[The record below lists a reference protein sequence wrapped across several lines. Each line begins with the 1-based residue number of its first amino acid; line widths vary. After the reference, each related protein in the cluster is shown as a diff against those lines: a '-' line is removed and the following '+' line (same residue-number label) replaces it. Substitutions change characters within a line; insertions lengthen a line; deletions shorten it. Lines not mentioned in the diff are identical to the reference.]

1 MTSLRHYDWRAV
13 YESQPSDE
21 RSYLVE
27 EFYRPALE
35 RATQYDRIAGY
46 FNSGALAAAAKGIE
60 AFIDNNAEMRLI
72 VGAQLQERD
81 RPILDA
87 LEDEFDE
94 RFTDLDES
102 ELDGRLEILAW
113 LLEND
118 RLEIKVAEPK
128 HGNWGV
134 FHPKVGIF
142 HDEDGNR
149 LSFEGSVNE
158 TKSGWTMNYERFKV
172 HRDWRREEA
181 TYLTADVESF
191 DQLWNDEHEYVDV
204 YDLSEAIEEDI
215 IEWKS
220 PDSFDGVEEAAKRA
234 GGEKEPPEESE
245 TDEAT
250 ASGGAAATILDK
262 GPKMPQGLHIAEEA
276 STIDPWP
283 HQRVVSDTAVNTYP
297 QGFLFCD
304 EVGLGKTIEIGFTLS
319 RLGLTDEIQNSL
331 LLVPAGLTQQWQEEL
346 WEKFNLNTYRY
357 DRTTSGDYAFYDAFG
372 NAAAPPSEADLDISA
387 DRRRETWTESPIWRF
402 VHARQ
407 NDDHDQ
413 PVIVIMS
420 WHTAR
425 LSRYWDGVAPG
436 GEDGGRQHESVPAS
450 VRGRDSSEREGVWD
464 TVVVDEAH
472 NARRTTNL
480 YGLLEA
486 LRPHTQ
492 TYYLMTATPMQLH
505 HEELYDL
512 LTLLGLPDAWDN
524 RDDFADFFRTR
535 RALNDVLSDK
545 GTETALTD
553 INTQQTLDG
562 EYQAGIDT
570 SLSTSE
576 EVYLRLSEALGL
588 EDEAI
593 ARQRLLTACKLARSY
608 GDAYDGYVEMV
619 GDAMEAADLD
629 EFMGEDRQVKQLL
642 YPESVVAK
650 EPFIV
655 SRSDRRTAIDEL
667 SEDAWLVVQEVLDEA
682 TPVKALLHRNTR
694 DTLKKYNE
702 AGVLD
707 ESVADRN
714 PERKDISL
722 SDEAAEV
729 YERIDEYTTKFYK
742 KAQESEDQQTKA
754 LGFVMTT
761 YRERLTSSI
770 AAIRNSLSR
779 RLEKLE
785 QQHRAL
791 KRKVTVE
798 EDIDTEAAASLAEFS
813 TAEQVDF
820 AELEDGGESILGVDV
835 AEVVPGDTDEGL
847 KLIEEEITELRSFI
861 EDVRQIGRD
870 PKINQLRNDLRDL
883 DKQGHDRVLIFTQYT
898 DTLDYVRGHLTQT
911 HGENVATYSGR
922 GGEMYDTD
930 TGEWH
935 GVSKEQVKRSFA
947 AEEHGVDILV
957 GTSAAAEGL
966 NLQEC
971 GAVINYDLPW
981 NPMKVEQRIGRV
993 DRIGQEHD
1001 EITIYHY
1008 IYEDTIENDIYDA
1021 LDDRINMFEDV
1032 VGELQPILAG
1042 VNQNIK
1048 SATLGGNDAAA
1059 ASVSE
1064 QMQTAD
1070 NQETVDVKEALTE
1083 VETATR
1089 EEVLA
1094 NARLAAWQSYNHPDI
1109 DKVGADSHDHVPF
1122 TTASV
1127 EAVITSVFPDILED
1141 LTVVSVAE
1149 GGADTEVS
1157 EEHRDAIYR
1166 VTLPNEI
1173 DTGEQFEEGTVASEI
1188 ASEESVIAVTFD
1200 TECAEEYPSLRF
1212 LLPGDP
1218 IFEQLVEQVRSV
1230 TGGGTFEW
1238 VQFGYDRA
1246 SNDPVVGGEAWIVGD
1261 ILDDGYGLVL
1271 SEGGCIA
1278 DTPIDTDYLEE
1289 WTREFIQNRAP
1300 DSL

>member
-13 YESQPSDE
+13 YESQPSDD

-27 EFYRPALE
+27 EFYQPALE

-60 AFIDNNAEMRLI
+60 AFIDNDAEMRLI
-72 VGAQLQERD
+72 VGAQLQKRD
-81 RPILDA
+81 RPVLDA

-94 RFTDLDES
+94 RFTDLS
-102 ELDGRLEILAW
+102 EAQLDGRLEILAW
-113 LLEND
+113 LLEHD
-118 RLEIKVAEPK
+118 RLVIKIAQPK
-128 HGNWGV
+128 HGDWGI

-149 LSFEGSVNE
+149 LSFEGSINE
-158 TKSGWTMNYERFKV
+158 TRSGWTMNYERFKV

-181 TYLTADVESF
+181 TYLAADVESF
-191 DQLWNDEHEYVDV
+191 DQLWHDDHEYVDV
-204 YDLSEAIEEDI
+204 YDLSTAIEENI

-220 PDSFDGVEEAAKRA
+220 PDSFNGVKEAAKRIHGKDA
-234 GGEKEPPEESE
+234 PSEE
-245 TDEAT
+245 TDTDTMA
-250 ASGGAAATILDK
+250 AGAAAATILNR

-331 LLVPAGLTQQWQEEL
+331 LLVPAGLTQQWQEEI

-357 DRTTSGDYAFYDAFG
+357 DRTTGGDYVFYDTFG
-372 NAAAPPSEADLDISA
+372 NATSPPTAADLDFGPERHDESWI
-387 DRRRETWTESPIWRF
+387 ESPIWRF
-402 VHARQ
+402 VHSQQTGDR
-407 NDDHDQ
+407 DQ

-425 LSRYWDGVAPG
+425 LSRYWDDVAPG
-436 GEDGGRQHESVPAS
+436 GSDGGRQRDSIPAS

-464 TVVVDEAH
+464 MVVVDEAH

-480 YGLLEA
+480 YELLEE

-512 LTLLGLPDAWDN
+512 LTLLGLPEAWDDRERFSN
-524 RDDFADFFRTR
+524 FFRSR
-535 RALNDVLSDK
+535 RALDNVLADD
-545 GTETALTD
+545 GPETALTD
-553 INTQQTLDG
+553 IDTQQTLDG
-562 EYQAGIDT
+562 EYQAGIDI
-570 SLSTSE
+570 SLSTSDAI
-576 EVYLRLSEALGL
+576 YLRLSEALDL

-593 ARQRLLTACKLARSY
+593 ARQRLLTACKLTRSY
-608 GDAYDGYVEMV
+608 GAAYDGYVKTVDE
-619 GDAMEAADLD
+619 AIAAADLD
-629 EFMGEDRQVKQLL
+629 TFVGEDRQLKQLL
-642 YPESVVAK
+642 YPEHVVEI

-655 SRSDRRTAIDEL
+655 SRSDRWTAIDEL
-667 SEDAWLVVQEVLDEA
+667 SGDAWQVVQEVLDEA
-682 TPVKALLHRNTR
+682 TPVNALLHRNTR
-694 DTLKKYNE
+694 DTLEKYTE

-714 PERKDISL
+714 PERKDIAL

-742 KAQESEDQQTKA
+742 KAQESEEQQTQA

-779 RLEKLE
+779 RLETLE
-785 QQHRAL
+785 RQHRAIE
-791 KRKVTVE
+791 RQVAVE
-798 EDIDTEAAASLAEFS
+798 EEVDMEAANRLAEVS
-813 TAEQVDF
+813 ATEQLDF
-820 AELEDGGESILGVDV
+820 AELEDGGEDMLGVDI
-835 AEVVPGDTDEGL
+835 AEVLPGDTDEGL
-847 KLIEEEITELRSFI
+847 ALIEEEITELRSFI
-861 EDVRQIGRD
+861 EDVQQIGRD
-870 PKINQLRNDLRDL
+870 PKINQLREDLREL
-883 DKQGHDRVLIFTQYT
+883 DWKGHDRVLVFTQYT

-922 GGEMYDTD
+922 GGEMYDADTD
-930 TGEWH
+930 EWYK
-935 GVSKEQVKRSFA
+935 VSKEQVKRAFA
-947 AEEHGVDILV
+947 ADEEGVDVLV
-957 GTSAAAEGL
+957 GTEAASEGL

-1048 SATLGGNDAAA
+1048 SATLEDDEAA
-1059 ASVSE
+1059 ASSVNE
-1064 QMQTAD
+1064 QIQASD
-1070 NQETVDVKEALTE
+1070 DQDTVDVKEALTE
-1083 VETATR
+1083 VDTATR

-1094 NARLAAWQSYNHPDI
+1094 NARLAAWASDSHPDI
-1109 DKVGADSHDHVPF
+1109 ETVGSESHDDVPF
-1122 TTASV
+1122 TAASV
-1127 EAVITSVFPDILED
+1127 ETIVTTVFPDLLDDFSVTPVVELEKEVEID
-1141 LTVVSVAE
+1141 VDCREKIYVVMV
-1149 GGADTEVS
+1149 
-1157 EEHRDAIYR
+1157 
-1166 VTLPNEI
+1166 PNETDGI
-1173 DTGEQFEEGTVASEI
+1173 HQSGEGTIASEI
-1188 ASEESVIAVTFD
+1188 ADEERTVAVTFD
-1200 TECAEEYPSLRF
+1200 QDCADRYPSLRF
-1212 LLPGDP
+1212 ILPGDP
-1218 IFEQLVEQVRSV
+1218 IFENLVNQVRS
-1230 TGGGTFEW
+1230 TTKLNEYEW
-1238 VQFGYDRA
+1238 MQFGYDWT
-1246 SNDPVVGGEAWIVGD
+1246 SDESVEGVDPWIVGELFD
-1261 ILDDGYGLVL
+1261 ENCGTILDKNGD
-1271 SEGGCIA
+1271 IA
-1278 DTPIDTDYLEE
+1278 DAAIDIEDLDE
-1289 WTREFIQNRAP
+1289 WTRDFVRNR
-1300 DSL
+1300 DKT